1 MCCYLYTRS
10 SKKDVRQGNVFFL
23 AREINQT
30 AAQYAH
36 VPSHDP
42 RFILHVWSCVAAA
55 EAAAS
60 RTTTAPPPSAI
71 IMVAAR
77 LHATPALHPQT
88 RSFVPFVRL
97 WLRSQRRKGNANAA
111 ARTHEVGAR
120 LRARRREA
128 GRHPPAAPPHDH
140 MCPPP
145 SVRWPTPA
153 GRARRVARAG
163 VVVSRVHDPIGA
175 RGRAHVSVRAAAGR
189 AGSACVGAQ
198 PSAAEAGATTTHR
211 RYRGGDDWQGAR
223 LINAIMPS
231 IWHPR
236 CAYSGEYVLFLF
248 FFSCRNVCVRVD
260 VGFVCFFP
268 WVTF

>member
-1 MCCYLYTRS
+1 MCGS
-10 SKKDVRQGNVFFL
+10 SGGSGISHHHGPTPISNHHASR
-23 AREINQT
+23 
-30 AAQYAH
+30 
-36 VPSHDP
+36 PSPCHP
-42 RFILHVWSCVAAA
+42 RFAPHQPQHV
-55 EAAAS
+55 
-60 RTTTAPPPSAI
+60 
-71 IMVAAR
+71 
-77 LHATPALHPQT
+77 
-88 RSFVPFVRL
+88 RSF
-97 WLRSQRRKGNANAA
+97 RSFGCGSAPSGGKATQTQPR
-111 ARTHEVGAR
+111 ARTKWGRGCAR
-120 LRARRREA
+120 GGGRR

-140 MCPPP
+140 MCPPAIRP
-145 SVRWPTPA
+145 MAHPRA

-198 PSAAEAGATTTHR
+198 RSAAEAGATTTHR